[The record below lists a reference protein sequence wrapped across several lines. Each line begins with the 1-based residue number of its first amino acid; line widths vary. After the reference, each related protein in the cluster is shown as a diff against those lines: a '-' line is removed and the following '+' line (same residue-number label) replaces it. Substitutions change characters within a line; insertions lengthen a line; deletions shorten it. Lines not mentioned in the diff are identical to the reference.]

1 MFDLKKV
8 FSPKVLSAL
17 AVIGV
22 VATAIVAA
30 ADGISA
36 EDKIRE
42 AKKSFPKDKEK
53 TFLSVSAHMIPR
65 VTPSFAKTI
74 IVGGLTIVCIVASS
88 YLSGL
93 QIAALT
99 GTVTYVVAQRDAIEK
114 EIVKLPGG
122 KEALTKVKKEVA
134 KATAERKIEEDS
146 KPKAPWKS
154 QTIEDT
160 GYGDDLMLDEWSGR
174 LYLSDHEIVEKQ
186 LAAFNR
192 ERDEGYD
199 IPFTDSHEENIPLA
213 SPYND
218 IFIAQNL
225 EPTGM
230 GYQYGWPAND
240 DVYDH
245 REIPFKIERYKLE
258 DMDPVQQKRYGQDI
272 YVVSIPPAYYPMEC
286 WQEI

>member
-30 ADGISA
+30 AEGISA

-74 IVGGLTIVCIVASS
+74 IVGGLTIVCIVTSS

-160 GYGDDLMLDEWSGR
+160 GYGDDLMLDAKDLTR
-174 LYLSDHEIVEKQ
+174 MK
-186 LAAFNR
+186 R
-192 ERDEGYD
+192 E
-199 IPFTDSHEENIPLA
+199 L
-213 SPYND
+213 
-218 IFIAQNL
+218 L
-225 EPTGM
+225 
-230 GYQYGWPAND
+230 
-240 DVYDH
+240 
-245 REIPFKIERYKLE
+245 K
-258 DMDPVQQKRYGQDI
+258 
-272 YVVSIPPAYYPMEC
+272 
-286 WQEI
+286 